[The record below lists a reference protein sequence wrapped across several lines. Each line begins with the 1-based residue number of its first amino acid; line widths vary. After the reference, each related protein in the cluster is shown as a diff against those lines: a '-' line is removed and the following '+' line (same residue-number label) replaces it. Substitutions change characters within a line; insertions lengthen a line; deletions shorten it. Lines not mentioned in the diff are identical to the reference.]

1 MDFDELTET
10 NEGGE
15 AENIY
20 NMLLEDNTLNEYK
33 SLKDAVIFLIECYP
47 SMLENSFQHVF
58 EIAENFLKTK
68 IITNENDLFSL
79 IIYNT
84 AIKKN
89 NLNFEGINIMF
100 SFTAPD
106 AQLIKNLKII
116 AQNCQ
121 EKFNPKNKDFI
132 QDNFPLYNTNEN
144 NININNNNNNISNAN
159 IESEITLNEALWI
172 CHSELKNLNQ
182 KDYNRRIFLFTDED
196 NPMSALHNKQKRELT
211 IQRAKDMLESEIII
225 ELFPMNF
232 QKNFDLRKFYCEI
245 IPKDESANQ
254 DFLYTRDNS
263 QNKLRELTKR
273 IRQKEIKKRTLG
285 SCMFYVSKDVKVS
298 VNFFS
303 TVRKTIKNRAYMVD
317 ARTNK
322 TLSTVN
328 QVICN
333 ETGETLFPHQIGTF
347 HEYGGKKI
355 QFTKE
360 DMKAVKTFDAP
371 GIKLMGFKSLDKIKP
386 FYNIRESYFIYP
398 NENMTAGAS
407 QLFEALIKQM
417 VNKSKVAL
425 VKFVPREGTNIRFC
439 ALLPQKEAFDE
450 DYFQTPPGFNLI
462 FLPYSDE
469 LRSNADIFNSLYGD
483 KKKTANSNLNKDK
496 NKKIINEDDAQED
509 QEDKNEAEDGENKKK
524 ENEIELSEEQKNLAK
539 KLVKKMT
546 INFDSRNFENPSI
559 QKFYSTLQALALRET
574 SIEPVEDQIQPDKEG
589 LEKLNCLDAE
599 FSEAFYGEVR
609 KAVFNQPTKK
619 GVPNRKRTEIEPDG
633 DEEENGVL
641 GSKAAKKSKKAFK
654 NNEDLSSQ
662 VSSSVRNKS
671 KNANGTKKKSDYSD
685 DDLLQRLEDGSIA
698 SFTIAEL
705 KEICQTKSLRF
716 TSKMK
721 KNDFLELVRD
731 YLTGV
736 KENQADN

>member
-1 MDFDELTET
+1 MDFDDQTET

-15 AENIY
+15 GDNIY
-20 NMLLEDNTLNEYK
+20 NMLLDENTSNEYK
-33 SLKDAVIFLIECYP
+33 SMKDAVIFLIEC
-47 SMLENSFQHVF
+47 SNTMLENSFQHIF

-100 SFTAPD
+100 PLTAPD

-116 AQNCQ
+116 SQNCQ
-121 EKFNPKNKDFI
+121 EKFNPKFKGFI
-132 QDNFPLYNTNEN
+132 EDNFPLFLNNKNFQEFSKNNIINGINTNL
-144 NININNNNNNISNAN
+144 
-159 IESEITLNEALWI
+159 ESEVTLNEALWI

-196 NPMSALHNKQKRELT
+196 NPMSQSHNKQKRELT
-211 IQRAKDMLESEIII
+211 IQRAKDMLESDIII

-232 QKNFDLRKFYCEI
+232 TRNFDLRKFFCEI
-245 IPKDESANQ
+245 IPKEENSNQ
-254 DFLYTRDNS
+254 DFILTQDSS

-273 IRQKEIKKRTLG
+273 IRQKEIKKRSLG

-303 TVRKTIKNRAYMVD
+303 TVRKTIKNRAYMID
-317 ARTNK
+317 ARNNK

-333 ETGETLFPHQIGTF
+333 ETGETLFAHQIGTF
-347 HEYGGKKI
+347 HEYGGKKV

-360 DMKAVKTFDAP
+360 DMKHIKTFDSP
-371 GIKLMGFKSLDKIKP
+371 GIKLMGFKSLSSIKP
-386 FYNIRESYFIYP
+386 YYNIRESYFIYP
-398 NENMTAGAS
+398 NESMTSGAS
-407 QLFEALIKQM
+407 QLFDALINQM
-417 VNKSKVAL
+417 TNKSKAAI

-439 ALLPQKEAFDE
+439 ALIPQKESFDE

-469 LRSNADIFNSLYGD
+469 LRSNNDIFNYLNEQG
-483 KKKTANSNLNKDK
+483 KKKAKSNDEYSEDEVELN
-496 NKKIINEDDAQED
+496 NEQ
-509 QEDKNEAEDGENKKK
+509 
-524 ENEIELSEEQKNLAK
+524 SHLAK

-574 SIEPVEDQIQPDKEG
+574 NIEPVEDQIQPDQEG
-589 LEKLNCLDAE
+589 LKHLNNIDAD
-599 FSEAFYGEVR
+599 FSNAFYGEIR
-609 KAVFNQPTKK
+609 TAVFTQPPKK
-619 GVPNRKRTEIEPDG
+619 GAPKSKRNDLNDDGIENEEKDG
-633 DEEENGVL
+633 IGNNN
-641 GSKAAKKSKKAFK
+641 KKSKKTN
-654 NNEDLSSQ
+654 NNEDDSSQ
-662 VSSSVRNKS
+662 ISNGMDNKNNS
-671 KNANGTKKKSDYSD
+671 KNNSSKMKKTDFSD
-685 DDLLQRLEDGSIA
+685 DDLLERLENGSIS
-698 SFTIAEL
+698 SFTVEDL
-705 KEICQTKSLRF
+705 KKICQMKSLKYN
-716 TSKMK
+716 SKMK
-721 KNDFLELVRD
+721 KNDFLDL
-731 YLTGV
+731 V
-736 KENQADN
+736 KEFLVGIKENRTNY